1 MCAEKVAFTE
11 QRVQGFKCADG
22 KKYTL
27 HWDPDLPGFGV
38 RVTDK
43 GARSYV
49 VENRVGADT
58 VRLTIGKVGK
68 WPLKKAQQEA
78 RELSIKMDKGID
90 PRAEKRAQVA
100 QAEAERV
107 EAERQ
112 DLFVSVVWAAYIEA
126 NKAKW
131 GERHL
136 EDHKAMAHLGGEP
149 KKKGGGKG
157 LTTPGPLAALMPLKL
172 PALTSECVASWLK
185 DESKERPTTA
195 GNAYRKLRAFIRWA
209 ADTKEYK
216 GLIPADAHTARIVR
230 DEVPKSRTKDR
241 DCLDVPQ
248 VAEWFKHVRARS
260 NPVVAAYLQ
269 TLLLTGARRR
279 SVASLRWVDVDL
291 KWNNMTFRS
300 TAKSNNKGG
309 SVRTVPLTP
318 YVKSLLEALPRRN
331 QWVFYSEDSK
341 SGHIVGPTKAH
352 AAALSGA
359 GIPHLTLHGLRRS
372 FSTLAE
378 EVEPPAGVIRQIQGH
393 KPRSSEVDEAHYK
406 RRSPDFL
413 RKWHTKI
420 EAWFLEQAGIP
431 FTLPG
436 EKAKLGVVDADGSVQ
451 PAA

>member
-1 MCAEKVAFTE
+1 MCAERVAFTE
-11 QRVQGFKCADG
+11 DRVRKFECAEG
-22 KKYTL
+22 KQYTL
-27 HWDPDLPGFGV
+27 HWDPELSGFGV
-38 RVTDK
+38 RVTST

-68 WPLKKAQQEA
+68 WPLKKAREEA
-78 RELSIKMDKGID
+78 RELAIKMDKGID

-100 QAEAERV
+100 QAEAARV
-107 EAERQ
+107 EAGRQ
-112 DLFVSVVWAAYIEA
+112 DLVVSVAWAAYIDA

-131 GERHL
+131 GPRHL
-136 EDHKAMAHLGGEP
+136 VDHEAAAHQGGEP

-172 PALTSECVASWLK
+172 PELTAKRVADWLT
-185 DESKERPTTA
+185 DESKERPTTV
-195 GNAYRKLRAFIRWA
+195 GNAYRKLRAFIRWS

-230 DEVPKSRTKDR
+230 DVVPKSRTKDR
-241 DCLDVPQ
+241 DCLDAPQ

-269 TLLLTGARRR
+269 TLLLTGARRQ
-279 SVASLRWVDVDL
+279 SVASLLWADVDL
-291 KWNNMTFRS
+291 KWNNMTLRS

-309 SVRTVPLTP
+309 NVRTIPLTP

-341 SGHIVGPTKAH
+341 SGHIVEPTKAH
-352 AAALSGA
+352 GAALSAA

-378 EVEPPAGVIRQIQGH
+378 EVEPPAGVIRQVQGH
-393 KPRSSEVDEAHYK
+393 KPGHRKLMRLTTSGGCPTFCANGI
-406 RRSPDFL
+406 RRSRHGFWSKLAFRSRD
-413 RKWHTKI
+413 RAI
-420 EAWFLEQAGIP
+420 R
-431 FTLPG
+431 PG
-436 EKAKLGVVDADGSVQ
+436 WGW
-451 PAA
+451 